1 MASKN
6 LTVKTTAPGPRCTFR
21 TIHQVILTP
30 LFWGEKNGIGNEIR
44 CMGVLVPLKFVSS
57 FKSPD
62 PLVFVTWILVI
73 VTQAY
78 TYVQLHKFA
87 YINYVQFSYAN

>member
-1 MASKN
+1 
-6 LTVKTTAPGPRCTFR
+6 
-21 TIHQVILTP
+21 
-30 LFWGEKNGIGNEIR
+30 
-44 CMGVLVPLKFVSS
+44 MGVLVPLKFVSS

-73 VTQAY
+73 VTRAY